1 MFKQNPNYRTN
12 LRQRQQKAGALQ
24 YVFSFA
30 LLLALLALLALLL
43 NVVNHVFGYVASDYK
58 IQPSALSTQPLESLS
73 STELVSILRQH
84 ISTGVQRRLDSEKPL
99 EQRPQTELLELLTQ
113 RVLQPKVVASYTL
126 SESLFQVNH
135 IKTEVAQKYPTALL
149 TFRSWLNWDFLR
161 NSMSNDPL
169 QAGIR
174 TAIAGSLWV
183 IMLTILMAFPAGV
196 GAAVWLQEYN
206 TSNTWIKRVVQT
218 NIDNLAGVPS
228 IIYGILGL
236 AVFVR
241 TAGAITSGNL
251 FGSSSPNGRT
261 ILSAALTMAM
271 LILPVIII
279 NAQEALRAV
288 PSTLRQASFG
298 LGATRWQTIW
308 YHVLPAA
315 LPGIMTGTIL
325 AISRAIGETA
335 PLIVVGAATLIT
347 SDPTSPFSQFTVLPI
362 QIYNWTSRPQVEF
375 HFTASAAIMVL
386 LIILLSLNGV
396 AIWLRNRFSTQRL

>member
-43 NVVNHVFGYVASDYK
+43 NVVNHVFGYVANDYK

-308 YHVLPAA
+308 YHVLPRSPTRHYDRHHFSDFARHRRN
-315 LPGIMTGTIL
+315 
-325 AISRAIGETA
+325 STA
-335 PLIVVGAATLIT
+335 HCGRCSHLDNIRPHQPIQSVHRFTDPNLQLDIA
-347 SDPTSPFSQFTVLPI
+347 PTSRISFHCLGGDYGVIDHFIITKRRCHLAAQPF
-362 QIYNWTSRPQVEF
+362 
-375 HFTASAAIMVL
+375 
-386 LIILLSLNGV
+386 
-396 AIWLRNRFSTQRL
+396 